1 VALTEYQRK
10 ICRLIAANRKE
21 QGAAYVAGGVAL
33 NTLIDAPRVSLD
45 IDLFHDTDEALDRT
59 WVADRALLL
68 SHGYGIEVLRER
80 TSFVEAMISLEQDEV
95 LMQWARD
102 SAFRFFPLVEDEDFG
117 LTLHPFDLATNKV
130 LALASR
136 LEVRDW
142 IDLINCHDK
151 IQPLGYLVW
160 SACGKD
166 PGFNPKS
173 LLLEAARTSRYSTD
187 EVSALSFD
195 GPVPD
200 AGELSRR
207 WHEML
212 KEAKLIVDRLP
223 IEEADKCVLDSTGAL
238 FTGGIQDLE
247 QAIDQGGLLFH
258 TGNIQGALPRIVH
271 P

>member
-1 VALTEYQRK
+1 MALTEYQRK
-10 ICRLIAANRKE
+10 ICRLIASNRKE
-21 QGAAYVAGGVAL
+21 QGAGYVAGGVAL
-33 NTLIDAPRVSLD
+33 NTVLDAPRVSLD
-45 IDLFHDTDEALDRT
+45 IDLFHDTEEALNKT
-59 WVADRALLL
+59 WDADRELLT
-68 SHGYGIEVLRER
+68 SHGYSIDILRER
-80 TSFVEAMISLEQDEV
+80 TSFIEAMISLEQDEV

-173 LLLEAARTSRYSTD
+173 LLLEAARTSRYSTG

-200 AGELSRR
+200 AGELSRQ

-212 KEAKLIVDRLP
+212 KEANLLIDRLP
-223 IEEADKCVLDSTGAL
+223 VDEADKCVLDSKGTL
-238 FTGGIQDLE
+238 FMGSIEDLE
-247 QAIDQGGLLFH
+247 HALDQGVLLFH
-258 TGNIQGALPRIVH
+258 TGTIHGALPRIVN